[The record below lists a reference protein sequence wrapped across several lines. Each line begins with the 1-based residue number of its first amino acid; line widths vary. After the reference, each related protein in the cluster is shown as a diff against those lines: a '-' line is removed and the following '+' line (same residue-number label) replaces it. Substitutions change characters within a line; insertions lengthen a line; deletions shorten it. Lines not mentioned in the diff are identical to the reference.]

1 MRLRIKGRHVE
12 LSESVKTYAE
22 AKLQKL
28 DKQLAEPTQVELELW
43 EEHNPSIAAHHV
55 AEATIWTKG
64 PTLRAREA
72 STSFESSIDELVQ
85 KLERQVKRYR
95 DKRRRRDVAR
105 RNGLPEPEPVPV
117 EEIERELRAETQPET
132 QP

>member
-12 LSESVKTYAE
+12 LSQSVREYAE

-72 STSFESSIDELVQ
+72 STSYEASIDELVQ

-95 DKRRRRDVAR
+95 DKRRRRDVAL
-105 RNGLPEPEPVPV
+105 RNGQPEPEPMPV
-117 EEIERELRAETQPET
+117 EELERELRAESP
-132 QP
+132 P

>member
-12 LSESVKTYAE
+12 VSESVKNYAE
-22 AKLQKL
+22 AKLRKL

-43 EEHNPSIAAHHV
+43 EEQNPSIKAHHV

-72 STSFESSIDELVQ
+72 STSYEASIDELVD
-85 KLERQVKRYR
+85 KLERQVKRYK

-105 RNGLPEPEPVPV
+105 RNGLPEPEPTPV
-117 EEIERELRAETQPET
+117 EEIERELRSEAG
-132 QP
+132 